1 MAGNNRKVVILQ
13 DRDVHLLR
21 ELAVMRV
28 VDREQAK
35 LVSGFGSTT
44 RVNTR
49 LLALT
54 QAGYLRRF
62 FWGELIG
69 ARKGLY
75 SLSAKGAQFVGVP
88 ERGPRRKPDQV
99 LAADYF
105 SLHQLQINNVYCT
118 LKYRPSPQDVTFVR
132 WVSFYEPIA
141 GTKFIPDGYAEV
153 EIRSKRIALFFEI
166 DLGTEHQ
173 PKWQEKVRQYLGYAA
188 SGTFLRQ
195 FGCEQ
200 FRTLV
205 IANSE
210 SRLAKLCAAT
220 APLTEKIFRFTTAER
235 IALETFWGT
244 IWQKPAG
251 PARQTLI

>member
-13 DRDVHLLR
+13 DRDLHLLR

-28 VDREQAK
+28 IDREQAK
-35 LVSGFGSTT
+35 LVGGFGSTT

-54 QAGYLRRF
+54 QCGYLRRF
-62 FWGELIG
+62 FWGEPTG

-75 SLSAKGAQFVGVP
+75 ALSAKGAKFVGVP
-88 ERGPRRKPDQV
+88 ERGPRRRRDQV

-105 SLHQLQINNVYCT
+105 SVHQLQINNVYCT
-118 LKYRPSPQDVTFVR
+118 LKYRQAPQDVTFVR
-132 WVSFYEPIA
+132 WVSFYEPIE
-141 GTKFIPDGYAEV
+141 GTKLIPDGYAEL
-153 EIRSKRIALFFEI
+153 EIPSKRLALFFEI

-173 PKWQEKVRQYLGYAA
+173 AKWQEKVRQYLAYAA
-188 SGTFLRQ
+188 SGHFTGQ
-195 FGCEQ
+195 FGREQ

-210 SRLAKLCAAT
+210 PRLTKLRGAT
-220 APLTEKIFRFTTAER
+220 AGVTEKIFRFTTSER
-235 IALETFWGT
+235 IAQETFWGA

-251 PARQTLI
+251 QQREVLI